1 MLNLSPLV
9 RQVLMKHLPKALV
22 AKNRNEFSEIIYDEL
37 EENIYFK
44 KDLLLFFLKKHN
56 IKTVTLEVY
65 EDENSDIIHP
75 PLVLNIEEVREVVN
89 KGLLSELRQYEIEI
103 FGVGEDFVEA
113 NDDGID
119 AINLARVSTLFDLI
133 VAHNLMSNKIP
144 SEDEKEITSLE
155 NETFYLP
162 LRIMLEG
169 KPCTFFIGDAKNFF
183 IEQLNEI
190 ANHHLSLIMPYQ
202 KEATY
207 YLNDEDEEIK
217 QSYLVFE
224 KEEHSEES
232 YYQMCYYMID
242 KINEVVNKFNNS
254 IPDDFMHTETFF
266 KEELGIFTKIVM
278 IKNINIAK
286 KVPIKKLLSTLNN
299 NFIEY
304 ERDFFDDPLSDMAEE
319 VMDYLD
325 LKRQELDD
333 IFKNEKIL
341 KEQGISFINDKR
353 KKTKIIYDDEIND
366 ADDEY
371 DIDEKEYKD
380 GYIMTSFDELY
391 D

>member
-1 MLNLSPLV
+1 
-9 RQVLMKHLPKALV
+9 MKHLPKALV
-22 AKNRNEFSEIIYDEL
+22 ARNRNEFSEIIYDEL

-44 KDLLLFFLKKHN
+44 KDILLFFLKKHN

-65 EDENSDIIHP
+65 EDENNDIIQP

-89 KGLLSELRQYEIEI
+89 NGLLRELRQYELEI

-113 NDDGID
+113 NEDGID
-119 AINLARVSTLFDLI
+119 AINLLRINTLFDLI
-133 VAHNLMSNKIP
+133 VSHALMSNKIP
-144 SEDEKEITSLE
+144 SEDEKEMTSLE

-162 LRIMLEG
+162 LRIILDN

-183 IEQLNEI
+183 MEQLNEI
-190 ANHHLSLIMPYQ
+190 ASHHLSLIMPFQ
-202 KEATY
+202 KESTY
-207 YLNDEDEEIK
+207 YLNDEDEEVK

-224 KEEHSEES
+224 KEAHSEES

-254 IPDDFMHTETFF
+254 IPDNFIHTEIFF
-266 KEELGIFTKIVM
+266 KEELDIFTKIVM
-278 IKNINIAK
+278 IKDINVAKNI
-286 KVPIKKLLSTLNN
+286 PIKKLLSTLNN

-325 LKRQELDD
+325 IKRQELDD
-333 IFKNEKIL
+333 IFKKEKIL
-341 KEQGISFINDKR
+341 KEQGISFISDKR
-353 KKTKIIYDDEIND
+353 KKTNIIYNDEIN
-366 ADDEY
+366 DDEY
-371 DIDEKEYKD
+371 DIEKKEYSN
-380 GYIMTSFDELY
+380 GYIMTSLDELY

>member
-1 MLNLSPLV
+1 MLKLSPLV
-9 RQVLMKHLPKALV
+9 RQALMKHLPKALV
-22 AKNRNEFSEIIYDEL
+22 ARNRNEFSEIIYDEL

-44 KDLLLFFLKKHN
+44 KDILLFFLKKHN

-65 EDENSDIIHP
+65 EDENNDIIQP

-89 KGLLSELRQYEIEI
+89 NGLLRELRQYELEI

-113 NDDGID
+113 NEDGID
-119 AINLARVSTLFDLI
+119 AINLLRINTLFDLI
-133 VAHNLMSNKIP
+133 VSHALMSNKIP
-144 SEDEKEITSLE
+144 SEDEKEMTSLE

-162 LRIMLEG
+162 LRIILDN

-183 IEQLNEI
+183 MEQLNEI
-190 ANHHLSLIMPYQ
+190 ASHHLSLIMPFQ
-202 KEATY
+202 KESTY
-207 YLNDEDEEIK
+207 YLNDEDEEVK

-224 KEEHSEES
+224 KEAHSEES

-254 IPDDFMHTETFF
+254 IPDNFIHTEIFF
-266 KEELGIFTKIVM
+266 KEELDIFTKIVM
-278 IKNINIAK
+278 IKDINVAKNI
-286 KVPIKKLLSTLNN
+286 PIKKLLSTLNN

-325 LKRQELDD
+325 IKRQELDD
-333 IFKNEKIL
+333 IFKKEKIL
-341 KEQGISFINDKR
+341 KEQGISFISDKR
-353 KKTKIIYDDEIND
+353 KKTNIIYNDEIN
-366 ADDEY
+366 DDEY
-371 DIDEKEYKD
+371 DIEKKEYSN
-380 GYIMTSFDELY
+380 GYIMTSLDELY